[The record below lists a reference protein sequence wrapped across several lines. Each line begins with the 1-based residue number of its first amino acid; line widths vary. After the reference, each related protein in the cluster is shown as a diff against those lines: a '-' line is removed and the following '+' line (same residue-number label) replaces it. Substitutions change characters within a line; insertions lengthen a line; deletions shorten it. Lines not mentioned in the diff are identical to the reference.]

1 MKQLNEQQLQ
11 THVPLTGWLLI
22 AYSLLQMVGGL
33 AAFAVFMFGSLFW
46 TQLGQMDTAA
56 RDPEAVR
63 MFAMFNTLTVLMAVF
78 IGVLVIGLAIPALVA
93 GIGLL
98 AHKAWARVLGII
110 VSVFMVLNIPMGTLV
125 GAYALYVL
133 MQDAATRY
141 FSSPP
146 ARLQAMPQAA

>member
-1 MKQLNEQQLQ
+1 MKQLNEQDLQ

-22 AYSLLQMVGGL
+22 AYSVLQMVGGL
-33 AAFAVFMFGSLFW
+33 AAFTIFMFGSVFW
-46 TQLGQMDTAA
+46 TDIARLDSAA

-63 MFAMFNTLTVLMAVF
+63 IFAMFNTLTVLMAVF

-98 AHKAWARVLGII
+98 AHKAWARVLGVV

-125 GAYALYVL
+125 GAYAIFVL
-133 MQDAATRY
+133 MQVAATRY

-146 ARLQAMPQAA
+146 ARMQAMPQPA